1 MAGVTS
7 VWRSAVALLGWPG
20 LLGGAA
26 LGWLYLWIRRKLVA
40 RLQRRWGPPFYQP
53 AFDFLKLLGKQT
65 VVPAGVNRAHFYALP
80 LAALAA
86 AACALALIPIPAN
99 PVPTFNGDLVA
110 LLYLLEVPALCE
122 VLAGYVSRS
131 PYGQVS
137 SAREALL
144 SLGYNLPFLAALIA
158 LAVHAG
164 SYRVSAMVAAP
175 WSWVRLAAT
184 LAFLLAIPARL
195 QSNPF
200 SIPNAEQE
208 ILAGARTEYNGAPL
222 ALFELAHALEL
233 TALVGLS
240 AVLIIPTGG
249 SGLVHGLAFVAAS
262 LLVVAAVSVLSAGT
276 ARLKLDQAVRFYW
289 SWGMLAA
296 LAACLAAALG

>member
-1 MAGVTS
+1 MLAL
-7 VWRSAVALLGWPG
+7 RYAMALLLWPG
-20 LLGGAA
+20 LAGGAL
-26 LGWLYLWIRRKLVA
+26 LGWLYLWLRRKLIA
-40 RLQRRWGPPFYQP
+40 KLQRRFGPPFYQP

-65 VVPAGVNRAHFYALP
+65 VVPTGVNRRLFYALP
-80 LAALAA
+80 VTALAA
-86 AACALALIPIPAN
+86 STCALALIP
-99 PVPTFNGDLVA
+99 VPGNLMPPFSGDLIV

-158 LAVHAG
+158 LAMHTG
-164 SYRVSAMVAAP
+164 SFQMSAIVAAP
-175 WSWVRLAAT
+175 WSWVRLAAG

-195 QSNPF
+195 KSNPF

-208 ILAGARTEYNGAPL
+208 ILAGAYTEYNGAPL
-222 ALFELAHALEL
+222 ALFELAHTLEL
-233 TALVGLS
+233 VALVGLF
-240 AVLIIPTGG
+240 AVLFIPASG
-249 SGLVHGLAFVAAS
+249 SLIGRGLLYLGIS
-262 LLVVAAVSVLSAGT
+262 LLVVAVISGLSAGT
-276 ARLKLDQAVRFYW
+276 ARLKVNQAMRFYW

-296 LAACLAAALG
+296 VLACISAALR